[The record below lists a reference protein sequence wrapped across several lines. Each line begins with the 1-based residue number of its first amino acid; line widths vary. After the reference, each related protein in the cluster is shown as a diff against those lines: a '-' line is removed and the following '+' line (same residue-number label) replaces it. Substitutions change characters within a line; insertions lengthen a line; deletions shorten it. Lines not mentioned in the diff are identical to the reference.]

1 MKPISRVRFDALAAY
16 ARDPRTILAAE
27 ELAYFEHA
35 DERVLGMLI
44 RDRTDQ
50 DYAGIVMA
58 RDELLQ
64 YRWTAMTEFEVKE
77 RWARAHLRPAL
88 EQAAMAPDE
97 QHTRA
102 MPKPSKWISSPRSW
116 TAISSIRIFASS
128 LARKAF
134 RRRAVSSSRCC
145 AGMKMSM
152 AISSNSFNHS
162 VQCAPV
168 GTLPLRHA
176 G

>member
-77 RWARAHLRPAL
+77 RWARARLRPAL

-97 QHTRA
+97 QHHQGHA
-102 MPKPSKWISSPRSW
+102 KAVQVDFFARSW
-116 TAISSIRIFASS
+116 IAISSIRIFASS

-134 RRRAVSSSRCC
+134 RRRAVSSSR
-145 AGMKMSM
+145 
-152 AISSNSFNHS
+152 
-162 VQCAPV
+162 
-168 GTLPLRHA
+168 
-176 G
+176 